1 MRSRTEN
8 TTISSNT
15 SGGANPTVWSNYDY
29 SQDGNT
35 TADIIFEYATEQRLG
50 QIVTH
55 FARDS
60 WSMRYPDAGATEI
73 YVSPDGTNWA
83 KLDTTETI
91 GTESGNV
98 KPYTYDFAPVG
109 ATFVKFHLTN
119 STQATGTTAK
129 ACTGITEIELKV
141 ATGSRTTN
149 TTAELQTL
157 TVNGKEVPQTA
168 LDNKVYTTPAIL
180 AEIEATAK
188 R

>member
-1 MRSRTEN
+1 
-8 TTISSNT
+8 
-15 SGGANPTVWSNYDY
+15 
-29 SQDGNT
+29 
-35 TADIIFEYATEQRLG
+35 
-50 QIVTH
+50 
-55 FARDS
+55 
-60 WSMRYPDAGATEI
+60 MRYPDAGATEI
-73 YVSPDGTNWA
+73 YVSADGTSWT

-157 TVNGKEVPQTA
+157 TVNGKKYRRQHW
-168 LDNKVYTTPAIL
+168 
-180 AEIEATAK
+180 TAK
-188 R
+188 YIQHLQFLQRLRQQQKITHL